1 MIAVVKLVLIFLLI
15 FVWIAAICT
24 TSLKI
29 TDRADKHNKLILML
43 MVFTATSVETVAFWI
58 IYRLILLA

>member
-43 MVFTATSVETVAFWI
+43 LVFTTTFVETVTFWI

>member
-15 FVWIAAICT
+15 FVWIALICT

-29 TDRADKHNKLILML
+29 TDKATKHNKLILML
-43 MVFTATSVETVAFWI
+43 LALTATFVETVVFWI